1 MSLLLQRVTETL
13 SSHGALAHAVT
24 GFQPRAGQTD
34 MALAVTQT
42 LEQGGQ
48 LVVEAGTGVGK
59 TYAYLVPVLLS
70 GQRALVSTATKA
82 LQDQLFSRDIP
93 RLVDV
98 LGLPIRVALLK
109 GRSNYLCLHRMGQA
123 RHSHEGAQPG
133 AQRALAKIETWA
145 QSTRTGDMAEL
156 SGLDER
162 SSLWPL
168 VTSTRDNCLGSSC
181 PSYRACHVNLA
192 RKEAMAS
199 DVVVI
204 NHHLF
209 FADMAVR
216 ESGVAELLPTVR
228 VTVFD
233 EAHQLNEIGV
243 NFLGKQLSTVQLL
256 ELSRDVLATG
266 LQLARG
272 LVDWQA
278 LTGQL
283 EKSSRD
289 LRLAAGMHHGS
300 VRLRWTEE
308 VPEGVD
314 AADWS
319 AALRQLDGALG
330 QLSDG
335 LHTVAELAPDFQR
348 LLERAQELAQKAH
361 VFAQMPDPECVRW
374 AEVSAQLRLIESPL
388 DIAQAFA
395 ALTQSVPVTIVSNK
409 PHGVGHSDLVTEAK
423 AEPNAQPNAQT
434 NSESGEGMEV
444 GDDDDDLQALMAGDP
459 RHQLAD
465 RPAGS
470 GLGQRAWI
478 FTSATLGDEPT
489 LRWFTEPCG
498 LTSAQVMQVSSPFD
512 YATQAALYVPSH
524 LPKPGDPGHAG
535 HVAQLVAEAVQ
546 VLGGRTL
553 VLTTTLSAM
562 RSIGEYLQTRIDP
575 AAHVEVLVQGQ
586 SPKRR
591 LMERFREGAGEG
603 RAGCVL
609 VASASFWEGFDVP
622 GDALQLVVI
631 DKLPFPPPGDPLF
644 EARSQRITREGRS
657 AFADHALPE
666 AAVALKQGAGRLIR
680 SETDQGVLVV
690 CDARLTSMSYG
701 RRLIRGLPDMRR
713 LADHADFLAT
723 LRQLTTDATKAPF
736 S

>member
-1 MSLLLQRVTETL
+1 
-13 SSHGALAHAVT
+13 
-24 GFQPRAGQTD
+24 
-34 MALAVTQT
+34 MAMAVTQT

-93 RLVDV
+93 RLVEV

-109 GRSNYLCLHRMGQA
+109 GRANYLCLHRMAQA
-123 RHSHEGAQPG
+123 RHSAESAQPG

-145 QSTRTGDMAEL
+145 QTTRTGDMAEL
-156 SGLDER
+156 TGLDER
-162 SSLWPL
+162 SALWPL

-256 ELSRDVLATG
+256 ELSRDALATG

-272 LVDWQA
+272 LVDWHG
-278 LTGQL
+278 LTEGL
-283 EKSSRD
+283 EKSARD
-289 LRLAAGMHHGS
+289 LRLAAGLHRGS
-300 VRLRWTEE
+300 VRLRWTERC
-308 VPEGVD
+308 PEGVE
-314 AADWS
+314 AADWVQ
-319 AALRQLDGALG
+319 ALHKLQEALALM
-330 QLSDG
+330 QAG
-335 LHTVAELAPDFQR
+335 LEMVAELAPDFQR
-348 LLERAQELAQKAH
+348 LLERSRELAQKAAL
-361 VFAQMPDPECVRW
+361 FSDPPDPEGVRW

-388 DIAQAFA
+388 DIAQAFS
-395 ALTQSVPVTIVSNK
+395 ALTRPVQAAPS
-409 PHGVGHSDLVTEAK
+409 GGAEA
-423 AEPNAQPNAQT
+423 AADPDSLE
-434 NSESGEGMEV
+434 
-444 GDDDDDLQALMAGDP
+444 ALMAGDP
-459 RHQLAD
+459 RHASGE
-465 RPAGS
+465 PAATPVGV
-470 GLGQRAWI
+470 GQRAWV
-478 FTSATLGDEPT
+478 FTSATLGDEPS

-512 YATQAALYVPSH
+512 YAQQAALYVPEH
-524 LPKPGDPGHAG
+524 LPKPADPGHAD
-535 HVAQLVAEAVQ
+535 HVAQLVVEAVQ
-546 VLGGRTL
+546 LLGGRTL
-553 VLTTTLSAM
+553 VLTTTLNAM
-562 RSIGEYLQTRIDP
+562 RSIGEYLQTRLDP
-575 AAHVEVLVQGQ
+575 AANVEVLVQGQ

-591 LMERFREGAGEG
+591 LMERFREGGGDG

-622 GDALQLVVI
+622 GEALQLVVI

-680 SETDQGVLVV
+680 SETDRGVLVV
-690 CDARLTSMSYG
+690 CDTRLATMSYG
-701 RRLIRGLPDMRR
+701 RRLVRGLPQMRR
-713 LADHADFLAT
+713 LSGHAEFLAT
-723 LRQLTTDATKAPF
+723 LRQFTTDATN
-736 S
+736 STTS

>member
-1 MSLLLQRVTETL
+1 MSLLQQRVSETL
-13 SSHGALAHAVT
+13 SSHGALARSVP
-24 GFQPRAGQTD
+24 GFQPREGQTD
-34 MALAVTQT
+34 MAMAVTQT

-93 RLVDV
+93 RLVEV

-109 GRSNYLCLHRMGQA
+109 GRANYLCLHRMAQA
-123 RHSHEGAQPG
+123 RHSAESAQPG

-145 QSTRTGDMAEL
+145 QTTRTGDMAEL
-156 SGLDER
+156 TGLDER
-162 SSLWPL
+162 SALWPL

-256 ELSRDVLATG
+256 ELSRDALATG

-272 LVDWQA
+272 LVDWHG
-278 LTGQL
+278 LTEGL
-283 EKSSRD
+283 EKSARD
-289 LRLAAGMHHGS
+289 LRLAAGLHRGS
-300 VRLRWTEE
+300 VRLRWTERC
-308 VPEGVD
+308 PEGVE
-314 AADWS
+314 AADWVQ
-319 AALRQLDGALG
+319 ALHKLQEALALM
-330 QLSDG
+330 QAG
-335 LHTVAELAPDFQR
+335 LEMVAELAPDFQR
-348 LLERAQELAQKAH
+348 LLERSRELAQKAAL
-361 VFAQMPDPECVRW
+361 FSDPPDPEGVRW

-388 DIAQAFA
+388 DIAQAFS
-395 ALTQSVPVTIVSNK
+395 ALTRPVQAAPS
-409 PHGVGHSDLVTEAK
+409 GGAEA
-423 AEPNAQPNAQT
+423 AADPDSLE
-434 NSESGEGMEV
+434 
-444 GDDDDDLQALMAGDP
+444 ALMAGDP
-459 RHQLAD
+459 RHASGE
-465 RPAGS
+465 PAATPVG
-470 GLGQRAWI
+470 GGQRAWV
-478 FTSATLGDEPT
+478 FTSATLGDEPS

-512 YATQAALYVPSH
+512 YAQQAALYVPEH
-524 LPKPGDPGHAG
+524 LPKPADPGHAG
-535 HVAQLVAEAVQ
+535 HVAQLVVEAVQ
-546 VLGGRTL
+546 LLGGRTL
-553 VLTTTLSAM
+553 VLTTTLNAM
-562 RSIGEYLQTRIDP
+562 RSIGEYLQTRLDP
-575 AAHVEVLVQGQ
+575 AANVEVLVQGQ

-591 LMERFREGAGEG
+591 LMERFREGGGDG

-622 GDALQLVVI
+622 GEALQLVVI

-680 SETDQGVLVV
+680 SETDRGVLVV
-690 CDARLTSMSYG
+690 CDTRLATMSYG
-701 RRLIRGLPDMRR
+701 RRLVRGLPQMRR
-713 LADHADFLAT
+713 LSGHAEFLAT
-723 LRQLTTDATKAPF
+723 LRQFTTDATN
-736 S
+736 STTS

>member
-1 MSLLLQRVTETL
+1 MSLLTQRVAETL
-13 SSHGALAHAVT
+13 SGHGILAQVIP

-34 MALAVTQT
+34 MAHAVSQT
-42 LEQGGQ
+42 VEEGGQ

-70 GQRALVSTATKA
+70 GQRALISTATKA

-109 GRSNYLCLHRMGQA
+109 GRSNYLCLHRMEQA
-123 RHSHEGAQPG
+123 RHSPESAQPG

-156 SGLDER
+156 TGLDER

-168 VTSTRDNCLGSSC
+168 VTSTRDNCLGSTC
-181 PSYRACHVNLA
+181 PRYRACHVNLA

-209 FADMAVR
+209 FADVAVR

-243 NFLGKQLSTVQLL
+243 NFLGQQLSTVQLL
-256 ELSRDVLATG
+256 ELSRDVLSTG

-272 LVDWQA
+272 LVDWQGLSA
-278 LTGQL
+278 QL
-283 EKSSRD
+283 EKAARD
-289 LRLAAGMHHGS
+289 LRLAAGMHRGS
-300 VRLRWTEE
+300 VRLRWTEAL
-308 VPEGVD
+308 PEGVD
-314 AADWS
+314 AKEWLQAL
-319 AALRQLDGALG
+319 AALSQALTALQGGLDMV
-330 QLSDG
+330 S
-335 LHTVAELAPDFQR
+335 ELAPDFQR
-348 LLERAQELAQKAH
+348 LNDRARELVQRAAL
-361 VFAQMPDPECVRW
+361 FADAPNPEGVRW
-374 AEVSAQLRLIESPL
+374 LEVSAQLRLVESPL
-388 DIAQAFA
+388 DIAQAFVK
-395 ALTQSVPVTIVSNK
+395 LTQPVPIPSMPPTDAQVPEWAQSDDMLGAQTPVTTADAAN
-409 PHGVGHSDLVTEAK
+409 GVGQK
-423 AEPNAQPNAQT
+423 
-434 NSESGEGMEV
+434 
-444 GDDDDDLQALMAGDP
+444 
-459 RHQLAD
+459 
-465 RPAGS
+465 
-470 GLGQRAWI
+470 AWI
-478 FTSATLGDEPT
+478 FTSATLGDEES

-498 LTSAQVMQVSSPFD
+498 LTSARVMQVSSPFD
-512 YATQAALYVPSH
+512 YAQQAALYVPEH
-524 LPKPGDPGHAG
+524 FPKPNDPAHVQ
-535 HVAQLVAEAVQ
+535 HVAQLVTEAVTL
-546 VLGGRTL
+546 LGGRTL
-553 VLTTTLSAM
+553 VLTTTLNAM
-562 RSIGEYLQTRIDP
+562 RSIGEHLQMRLDASSNI
-575 AAHVEVLVQGQ
+575 EVLVQGQ

-622 GDALQLVVI
+622 GEALQLVVI

-644 EARSQRITREGRS
+644 EARSQRITREGGS

-666 AAVALKQGAGRLIR
+666 AAVTLKQGAGRLIR
-680 SETDQGVLVV
+680 SESDQGILVV
-690 CDARLTSMSYG
+690 CDSRLSSMSYG
-701 RRLIRGLPDMRR
+701 RRLVRGLPPMRR
-713 LADHADFLAT
+713 LADHQAFVDALDALTKSAT
-723 LRQLTTDATKAPF
+723 SSWT

>member
-1 MSLLLQRVTETL
+1 LSLLLQRVSETL
-13 SSHGALAHAVT
+13 SSHGVLAQAVP
-24 GFQPRAGQTD
+24 GFQPRTGQTD
-34 MALAVTQT
+34 MAMAVTET

-93 RLVDV
+93 RLVEV

-109 GRSNYLCLHRMGQA
+109 GRSNYLCLHRMEQA
-123 RHSHEGAQPG
+123 RHSAEAAQPG
-133 AQRALAKIETWA
+133 AQRALAKIETWSQA
-145 QSTRTGDMAEL
+145 TRTGDMAEL

-181 PSYRACHVNLA
+181 PRYRACHVNLA

-272 LVDWQA
+272 LVDWHA
-278 LTGQL
+278 LTDRL

-289 LRLAAGMHHGS
+289 LRLAAGMHRGS
-300 VRLRWTEE
+300 VRLRWTDA
-308 VPEGVD
+308 VPEGVEGTE
-314 AADWS
+314 WTP
-319 AALRQLDGALG
+319 ALQNVVQALDQL
-330 QLSDG
+330 QSG
-335 LHTVAELAPDFQR
+335 LETVAELAPDFQR
-348 LLERAQELAQKAH
+348 LFERARELSQKTDLFSKA
-361 VFAQMPDPECVRW
+361 PDPEGVRW
-374 AEVSAQLRLIESPL
+374 AEVSAQLRLVESPL
-388 DIAQAFA
+388 DIAQAFS
-395 ALTQSVPVTIVSNK
+395 ALTKPVQA
-409 PHGVGHSDLVTEAK
+409 PLALHDEALDDEASD
-423 AEPNAQPNAQT
+423 P
-434 NSESGEGMEV
+434 ESI
-444 GDDDDDLQALMAGDP
+444 QALMAGDP
-459 RHQLAD
+459 RHGAD
-465 RPAGS
+465 AQAPQGS

-478 FTSATLGDEPT
+478 FTSATLGDEPS

-498 LTSAQVMQVSSPFD
+498 LTSAQVMQVTSPFD
-512 YATQAALYVPSH
+512 YAQQAALYVPDH

-535 HVAQLVAEAVQ
+535 HVAQLVVEAVAL
-546 VLGGRTL
+546 LGGRTL

-562 RSIGEYLQTRIDP
+562 RSIGEYLQTRLDP
-575 AAHVEVLVQGQ
+575 AANVEVLVQGQ

-680 SETDQGVLVV
+680 SETDRGVLVV
-690 CDARLTSMSYG
+690 CDTRLTTMSYG
-701 RRLIRGLPDMRR
+701 RRLVRGLPEMRR
-713 LADHADFLAT
+713 LSGHTEFLST
-723 LRQLTTDATKAPF
+723 LRQFTTDAT

>member
-1 MSLLLQRVTETL
+1 
-13 SSHGALAHAVT
+13 
-24 GFQPRAGQTD
+24 
-34 MALAVTQT
+34 MALAVSQT
-42 LEQGGQ
+42 VQEGGQ

-70 GQRALVSTATKA
+70 GQRALISTATKA

-109 GRSNYLCLHRMGQA
+109 GRSNYLCLHRMEQA
-123 RHSHEGAQPG
+123 RHSPESAQPG

-156 SGLDER
+156 TGLDER

-168 VTSTRDNCLGSSC
+168 VTSTRDNCLGSTC
-181 PSYRACHVNLA
+181 PRYRACHVNLA

-209 FADMAVR
+209 FADVAVR

-243 NFLGKQLSTVQLL
+243 NFLGQQLSTVQLL
-256 ELSRDVLATG
+256 ELSRDVLSTG

-272 LVDWQA
+272 LVDWQGLSA
-278 LTGQL
+278 QL
-283 EKSSRD
+283 EKAARD
-289 LRLAAGMHHGS
+289 LRLAAGMHRGS
-300 VRLRWTEE
+300 VRLRWTEAL
-308 VPEGVD
+308 PEGVD
-314 AADWS
+314 AHDWVQ
-319 AALRQLDGALG
+319 ALAVLSQALTALQAGLDMV
-330 QLSDG
+330 
-335 LHTVAELAPDFQR
+335 TELAPDFQR
-348 LLERAQELAQKAH
+348 LHDRARELVQRTAL
-361 VFAQMPDPECVRW
+361 FADVPNPEGVRW
-374 AEVSAQLRLIESPL
+374 LEVSAQLRLVESPL
-388 DIAQAFA
+388 DIAQAFVK
-395 ALTQSVPVTIVSNK
+395 LTQPVQAPPSPQADEQASGWDRSGDTPGTQMPSVPADAAS
-409 PHGVGHSDLVTEAK
+409 GVGQK
-423 AEPNAQPNAQT
+423 
-434 NSESGEGMEV
+434 
-444 GDDDDDLQALMAGDP
+444 
-459 RHQLAD
+459 
-465 RPAGS
+465 
-470 GLGQRAWI
+470 AWI
-478 FTSATLGDEPT
+478 FTSATLGDEAS

-498 LTSAQVMQVSSPFD
+498 LTSARVMQVSSPFD
-512 YATQAALYVPSH
+512 YAQQAALYVPEH
-524 LPKPGDPGHAG
+524 FPKPNDPAHVQ
-535 HVAQLVAEAVQ
+535 HVAQLVTEAVTL
-546 VLGGRTL
+546 LGGRTL

-562 RSIGEYLQTRIDP
+562 RSIGEHLQMRLDASANI
-575 AAHVEVLVQGQ
+575 EVLVQGQ

-622 GDALQLVVI
+622 GEALQLVVI

-666 AAVALKQGAGRLIR
+666 AAVSLKQGAGRLIR
-680 SETDQGVLVV
+680 SESDQGILVV
-690 CDARLTSMSYG
+690 CDSRLSSMSYG
-701 RRLIRGLPDMRR
+701 RRLVRGLPPMRR
-713 LADHADFLAT
+713 LSDHQAFVDALGELIKSAT
-723 LRQLTTDATKAPF
+723 SSWT

>member
-1 MSLLLQRVTETL
+1 LSLLQQRVAETL
-13 SSHGALAHAVT
+13 SKHGALAQAVT
-24 GFQPRAGQTD
+24 GFQPRDGQTD
-34 MALAVTQT
+34 MAMAVTQT

-93 RLVDV
+93 RLVEV

-109 GRSNYLCLHRMGQA
+109 GRSNYLCLHRMAQA
-123 RHSHEGAQPG
+123 RHSPESAQAGAQK
-133 AQRALAKIETWA
+133 ALAKIETWS
-145 QSTRTGDMAEL
+145 QSTRTGDLAEL
-156 SGLDER
+156 TGLDER

-192 RKEAMAS
+192 RKEEMAS
-199 DVVVI
+199 DLVVI

-256 ELSRDVLATG
+256 DLSRDVLATG

-272 LVDWQA
+272 LVDWHA
-278 LTGQL
+278 LADQL
-283 EKSSRD
+283 EKASRD
-289 LRLAAGMHHGS
+289 LRLAAGMHRGS
-300 VRLRWTEE
+300 VRLRWTELM
-308 VPEGVD
+308 PEGVE
-314 AADWS
+314 AEDWTS
-319 AALRQLDGALG
+319 ALAQLVQALG
-330 QLSDG
+330 QLQTG
-335 LHTVAELAPDFQR
+335 LEMVIELAPDFQR
-348 LLERAQELAQKAH
+348 LHERATELAQKAQ
-361 VFAQMPDPECVRW
+361 VFSQAPDPEGVRW

-388 DIAQAFA
+388 DIAQAFS
-395 ALTQSVPVTIVSNK
+395 ALTK
-409 PHGVGHSDLVTEAK
+409 PAPLPQAVDAVGLDHQGDLPDPDSLE
-423 AEPNAQPNAQT
+423 
-434 NSESGEGMEV
+434 
-444 GDDDDDLQALMAGDP
+444 ALMAGDP
-459 RHQLAD
+459 RQAANHGMGV
-465 RPAGS
+465 PGAGQ
-470 GLGQRAWI
+470 GLSQGVGMGVGQRAWI
-478 FTSATLGDEPT
+478 FTSATLGDEPS

-498 LTSAQVMQVSSPFD
+498 LISAQVMQVTSPFD
-512 YATQAALYVPSH
+512 YAQQAALYVPEH

-535 HVAQLVAEAVQ
+535 HVAQLVVEAVQ
-546 VLGGRTL
+546 LLGGRTL
-553 VLTTTLSAM
+553 VLTTTLNAM
-562 RSIGEYLQTRIDP
+562 RSIGEYLQTRLDP

-591 LMERFREGAGEG
+591 LMERFREGGADG

-622 GDALQLVVI
+622 GEALQLVVI

-666 AAVALKQGAGRLIR
+666 AAVSLKQGAGRLIR
-680 SETDQGVLVV
+680 SETDRGVLVV
-690 CDARLTSMSYG
+690 CDTRLATMSYG
-701 RRLIRGLPDMRR
+701 LRLVRGLPEMRR
-713 LADHADFLAT
+713 LNGHAEFLAT
-723 LRQLTTDATKAPF
+723 LRQLTTDAT
-736 S
+736 SWSIS

>member
-1 MSLLLQRVTETL
+1 MSLLLQRVAETL
-13 SSHGALAHAVT
+13 SNHGTLAAAVP

-93 RLVDV
+93 RLIEV
-98 LGLPIRVALLK
+98 LGLPVRVALLK
-109 GRSNYLCLHRMGQA
+109 GRSNYLCLHRMEQA
-123 RHSHEGAQPG
+123 RHSAESAQPG
-133 AQRALAKIETWA
+133 AQRALAKIESWSQA
-145 QSTRTGDMAEL
+145 TRTGDMAEL
-156 SGLDER
+156 TGLDER

-181 PSYRACHVNLA
+181 PRYRACHVNLA

-243 NFLGKQLSTVQLL
+243 NFLGKQLSTIQLL
-256 ELSRDVLATG
+256 ELCRDVLATG

-272 LVDWQA
+272 LVDWHG
-278 LTGQL
+278 LTDRL
-283 EKSSRD
+283 EKTTRD
-289 LRLAAGMHHGS
+289 LRLAAGHHRGS
-300 VRLRWTEE
+300 VRLRWTESL
-308 VPEGVD
+308 PEGVEG
-314 AADWS
+314 AEWTP
-319 AALRQLDGALG
+319 ALQSLLLALD
-330 QLSDG
+330 QMQTG
-335 LHTVAELAPDFQR
+335 LETVCELAPDFQR
-348 LLERAQELAQKAH
+348 LFERARDLGGM
-361 VFAQMPDPECVRW
+361 VNLFSTPPDPEGVRW
-374 AEVSAQLRLIESPL
+374 AEVSAQLRLVESPL
-388 DIAQAFA
+388 DIAQAFS
-395 ALTQSVPVTIVSNK
+395 ALTRAQPAPQVPV
-409 PHGVGHSDLVTEAK
+409 
-423 AEPNAQPNAQT
+423 
-434 NSESGEGMEV
+434 
-444 GDDDDDLQALMAGDP
+444 DDDELEDEQALMAGDP
-459 RHQLAD
+459 RHESEKSAD
-465 RPAGS
+465 QTGNS
-470 GLGQRAWI
+470 LGQRAWI
-478 FTSATLGDEPT
+478 FTSATLGDEPS

-498 LTSAQVMQVSSPFD
+498 LTTAQVMQVSSPFD
-512 YATQAALYVPSH
+512 YARQAALYVPEH
-524 LPKPGDPGHAG
+524 LPKPADPSHATQ
-535 HVAQLVAEAVQ
+535 VAKLVAEAVQ

-553 VLTTTLSAM
+553 VLTTTLNAM
-562 RSIGEYLQTRIDP
+562 RSIGEYLQTHLD
-575 AAHVEVLVQGQ
+575 AGAHVEVLVQGQ

-591 LMERFREGAGEG
+591 LMERFREGSGEG
-603 RAGCVL
+603 GPGCVL

-622 GDALQLVVI
+622 GEALQLVVI

-644 EARSQRITREGRS
+644 EARSQRVTREGRS
-657 AFADHALPE
+657 AFADHSLPE

-680 SETDQGVLVV
+680 SESDQGVLVV
-690 CDARLTSMSYG
+690 CDTRLATMSYGKRLVRGLPEMRRLTSHPEFLSTLSQ
-701 RRLIRGLPDMRR
+701 LI
-713 LADHADFLAT
+713 
-723 LRQLTTDATKAPF
+723 TDATN
-736 S
+736 

>member
-1 MSLLLQRVTETL
+1 LSLLQQRVAETL
-13 SSHGALAHAVT
+13 SMHGALAQAVT
-24 GFQPRAGQTD
+24 GFQPRDGQTD
-34 MALAVTQT
+34 MAMAVTQT

-93 RLVDV
+93 RLVEV

-109 GRSNYLCLHRMGQA
+109 GRSNYLCLHRMAQA
-123 RHSHEGAQPG
+123 RHSAESAQPG
-133 AQRALAKIETWA
+133 AQKALAKIETWS
-145 QSTRTGDMAEL
+145 QSTRTGDLAEL
-156 SGLDER
+156 TGLDER

-272 LVDWQA
+272 LVDWHA
-278 LTGQL
+278 LADQL
-283 EKSSRD
+283 EKAARD
-289 LRLAAGMHHGS
+289 LRLAAGMHRGS
-300 VRLRWTEE
+300 VRLRWTE
-308 VPEGVD
+308 VMPEGVE
-314 AADWS
+314 AEEWTS
-319 AALRQLDGALG
+319 ALAQLTQALG
-330 QLSDG
+330 QLQTG
-335 LHTVAELAPDFQR
+335 LEMITELAPDFQR
-348 LLERAQELAQKAH
+348 LHERATELAQKAH
-361 VFAQMPDPECVRW
+361 VFSQAPDPEGVRW

-388 DIAQAFA
+388 DIAQAFS
-395 ALTQSVPVTIVSNK
+395 ALTKPVSLPLAVDA
-409 PHGVGHSDLVTEAK
+409 VGLDNQGDLPDPDSLE
-423 AEPNAQPNAQT
+423 
-434 NSESGEGMEV
+434 
-444 GDDDDDLQALMAGDP
+444 ALMAGDP
-459 RHQLAD
+459 RQAANHGMGL
-465 RPAGS
+465 PGAGK
-470 GLGQRAWI
+470 GLGQGVGMGVGQRAWI
-478 FTSATLGDEPT
+478 FTSATLGDEPS

-498 LTSAQVMQVSSPFD
+498 LTSAQVMQVTSPFD
-512 YATQAALYVPSH
+512 YARQAALYVPEH

-535 HVAQLVAEAVQ
+535 HVAQLVVEAVQ
-546 VLGGRTL
+546 LLGGRTL
-553 VLTTTLSAM
+553 VLTTTLNAM
-562 RSIGEYLQTRIDP
+562 RSIGEYLQTRLDP

-591 LMERFREGAGEG
+591 LMERFREGGADG

-622 GDALQLVVI
+622 GQALQLVVI

-666 AAVALKQGAGRLIR
+666 AAVSLKQGAGRLIR
-680 SETDQGVLVV
+680 SETDRGILVV
-690 CDARLTSMSYG
+690 CDTRLATMSYG
-701 RRLIRGLPDMRR
+701 RRLVRGLPEMRR
-713 LADHADFLAT
+713 LNGHPEFLAT
-723 LRQLTTDATKAPF
+723 LRQLTTDAT
-736 S
+736 SWSIS

>member
-1 MSLLLQRVTETL
+1 MSLLQQRVSETL
-13 SSHGALAHAVT
+13 SSHGALARSVP
-24 GFQPRAGQTD
+24 GFQPREGQTD
-34 MALAVTQT
+34 MAMAVTQT

-93 RLVDV
+93 RLVEV

-109 GRSNYLCLHRMGQA
+109 GRANYLCLHRMAQA
-123 RHSHEGAQPG
+123 RHSVESAQPG

-145 QSTRTGDMAEL
+145 QTTRTGDMAEL
-156 SGLDER
+156 TGLDER
-162 SSLWPL
+162 SALWPV

-256 ELSRDVLATG
+256 ELSRDALATG

-272 LVDWQA
+272 LVDWHG
-278 LTGQL
+278 LTEGL
-283 EKSSRD
+283 EKSARD
-289 LRLAAGMHHGS
+289 LRLAAGLHRGS
-300 VRLRWTEE
+300 VRLRWTERC
-308 VPEGVD
+308 PEGVE
-314 AADWS
+314 AADWVQ
-319 AALRQLDGALG
+319 ALHKLQEALALM
-330 QLSDG
+330 QAG
-335 LHTVAELAPDFQR
+335 LEMVAELAPDFQR
-348 LLERAQELAQKAH
+348 LLERSRELAQKAAL
-361 VFAQMPDPECVRW
+361 FSGPPDPEGVRW

-388 DIAQAFA
+388 DIAQAFS
-395 ALTQSVPVTIVSNK
+395 ALTRPVQAAPS
-409 PHGVGHSDLVTEAK
+409 GGAEA
-423 AEPNAQPNAQT
+423 AADPDSLE
-434 NSESGEGMEV
+434 
-444 GDDDDDLQALMAGDP
+444 ALMAGDP
-459 RHQLAD
+459 RHA
-465 RPAGS
+465 S
-470 GLGQRAWI
+470 GESAATPVGVGQRAWV
-478 FTSATLGDEPT
+478 FTSATLGDEPS

-512 YATQAALYVPSH
+512 YAQQAALYVPEH
-524 LPKPGDPGHAG
+524 LPKPADPGHAG
-535 HVAQLVAEAVQ
+535 HVAQLVVEAVQ
-546 VLGGRTL
+546 LLGGRTL
-553 VLTTTLSAM
+553 VLTTTLNAM
-562 RSIGEYLQTRIDP
+562 RSIGEYLQTRLDP
-575 AAHVEVLVQGQ
+575 ATNVEVLVQGQ

-591 LMERFREGAGEG
+591 LMERFREGGGDG

-622 GDALQLVVI
+622 GEALQLVVI

-680 SETDQGVLVV
+680 SETDRGVLVV
-690 CDARLTSMSYG
+690 CDTRLATMSYG
-701 RRLIRGLPDMRR
+701 RRLVRGLPQMRR
-713 LADHADFLAT
+713 LSGHAEFLAT
-723 LRQLTTDATKAPF
+723 LRQFTTDATN
-736 S
+736 STTS

>member
-1 MSLLLQRVTETL
+1 MDAEPQGARLSFLQQRVAETL
-13 SSHGALAHAVT
+13 SHHGALAQAVT
-24 GFQPRAGQTD
+24 GFLPRECQTD
-34 MALAVTQT
+34 MARAVTQT

-93 RLVDV
+93 RLVEV

-109 GRSNYLCLHRMGQA
+109 GRSNYLCLHRMQQA
-123 RHSHEGAQPG
+123 RHSAESAQPG
-133 AQRALAKIETWA
+133 AQKALAKIETWS

-156 SGLDER
+156 TGLDER

-256 ELSRDVLATG
+256 DLSRDVLATG

-272 LVDWQA
+272 LVDWHA
-278 LTGQL
+278 LADGL
-283 EKSSRD
+283 EKASRD
-289 LRLAAGMHHGS
+289 LRLAAGMHRGS
-300 VRLRWTEE
+300 VRLRWTEAI
-308 VPEGVD
+308 PEGVE
-314 AADWS
+314 AEAWT
-319 AALRQLDGALG
+319 AALAQLVQALG
-330 QLSDG
+330 QLQTG
-335 LHTVAELAPDFQR
+335 LEMVTELAPDFQR
-348 LLERAQELAQKAH
+348 LHERATELAQKAH
-361 VFAQMPDPECVRW
+361 LFSQAPDPEGVRW
-374 AEVSAQLRLIESPL
+374 AEVTAQLRLIESPL
-388 DIAQAFA
+388 DIAQAFS
-395 ALTQSVPVTIVSNK
+395 ALTRPAQLRPS
-409 PHGVGHSDLVTEAK
+409 GE
-423 AEPNAQPNAQT
+423 AEPSAT
-434 NSESGEGMEV
+434 DSDSLE
-444 GDDDDDLQALMAGDP
+444 ALMAGDP
-459 RHQLAD
+459 RHGPQD
-465 RPAGS
+465 RAGAAAGVES
-470 GLGQRAWI
+470 GVGQRAWI
-478 FTSATLGDEPT
+478 FTSATLGDEPS

-498 LTSAQVMQVSSPFD
+498 LTSARVMQVSSPFD
-512 YATQAALYVPSH
+512 YAQQAALYVPEH

-535 HVAQLVAEAVQ
+535 HVAQLVVEAVEL
-546 VLGGRTL
+546 LGGRTL
-553 VLTTTLSAM
+553 VLTTTLNAM
-562 RSIGEYLQTRIDP
+562 RSIGEYLQTRLDP
-575 AAHVEVLVQGQ
+575 AANVEVLVQGQ

-591 LMERFREGAGEG
+591 LMERFREGGGDG

-622 GDALQLVVI
+622 GEALQLVVI

-657 AFADHALPE
+657 AFADHALPQ

-680 SETDQGVLVV
+680 SETDRGVLVV
-690 CDARLTSMSYG
+690 CDTRLTSMSYG
-701 RRLIRGLPDMRR
+701 RSLVRGLPQMRR
-713 LADHADFLAT
+713 LNGHPEFLET
-723 LRQLTTDATKAPF
+723 LLQLTTDATKGLSF
-736 S
+736 